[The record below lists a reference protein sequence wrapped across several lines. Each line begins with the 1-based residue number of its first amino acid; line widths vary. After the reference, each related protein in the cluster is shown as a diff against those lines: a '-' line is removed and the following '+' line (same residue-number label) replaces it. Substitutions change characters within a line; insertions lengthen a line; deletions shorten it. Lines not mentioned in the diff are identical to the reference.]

1 MADMEAENYLKM
13 AKEKEDY
20 IMWALVAY
28 KQRRDQQETEDHQQ
42 EN

>member
-1 MADMEAENYLKM
+1 MADMAVEKYLKM

-28 KQRRDQQETEDHQQ
+28 KRIKDPKETEDHQ
-42 EN
+42 